1 MSDQHV
7 EVSLC
12 DVAVGSIV
20 NAALDQTGKP
30 LEHSIIAGHG
40 CEMYSIETKDLLEI
54 CNGNQAM
61 LQGLKT
67 ACGLME
73 HMHSH
78 RQDVAREAHTKLH
91 QESDL
96 LVHPRPKE
104 DLGGEKPNEVML
116 KKYQPQPV
124 KTWSKALG
132 SLSMSRCGQK
142 ASKLLNTQ
150 LPDKQ
155 KPLESAAKS
164 VGEKRSAALSTHN
177 MDYIKTKHAA
187 ADALTEQPHA
197 GSEQEMSQ
205 MLQSRG
211 NHHELRNEGA
221 ALWGVDE
228 DGEDARSDAD
238 DCYMH
243 TEPRRIEPTLP
254 GEIRSSVCLPRRL
267 QQDLTHALQYLCLS
281 VLQLL
286 TRVRVRA
293 TQNLQVDTSRQV
305 AKMIRRMMRIELL
318 LSGTRLGS
326 MRLWQLTW
334 TWTYY

>member
-1 MSDQHV
+1 
-7 EVSLC
+7 
-12 DVAVGSIV
+12 
-20 NAALDQTGKP
+20 
-30 LEHSIIAGHG
+30 
-40 CEMYSIETKDLLEI
+40 MYSIETKDLLEI

-155 KPLESAAKS
+155 KPLESPAKS

-177 MDYIKTKHAA
+177 MDYIKAKHAA
-187 ADALTEQPHA
+187 ADALTEQSHA
-197 GSEQEMSQ
+197 ESEQEMPQ

-211 NHHELRNEGA
+211 HHHELRNEGGT
-221 ALWGVDE
+221 LWGVEE
-228 DGEDARSDAD
+228 DREDVRSDAHD
-238 DCYMH
+238 GYYMH
-243 TEPRRIEPTLP
+243 TEPRRIESTLP
-254 GEIRSSVCLPRRL
+254 GEVRSSMCLLRR
-267 QQDLTHALQYLCLS
+267 
-281 VLQLL
+281 
-286 TRVRVRA
+286 
-293 TQNLQVDTSRQV
+293 
-305 AKMIRRMMRIELL
+305 RRKI
-318 LSGTRLGS
+318 
-326 MRLWQLTW
+326 
-334 TWTYY
+334 